1 MVMDIIWLLYGLTV
15 IPVAGGDF
23 IRCDADQRFPWIPE
37 NRIEEIFDHS
47 IDRSAAS
54 GDFAAAR
61 L

>member
-1 MVMDIIWLLYGLTV
+1 MDIIWLLYGLTV

-37 NRIEEIFDHS
+37 SRIEEIFDHS

-54 GDFAAAR
+54 GDFSAAR
-61 L
+61 SE